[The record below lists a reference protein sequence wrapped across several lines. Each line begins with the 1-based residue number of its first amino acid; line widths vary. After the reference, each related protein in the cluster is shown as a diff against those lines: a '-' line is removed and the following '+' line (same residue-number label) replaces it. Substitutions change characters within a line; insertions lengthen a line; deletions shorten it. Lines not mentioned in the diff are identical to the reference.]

1 MPRRWAAARRAVDR
15 KSELNEL
22 RAELAQLRARIARK
36 VSRRING
43 HAAKDAYPAVYP
55 ADKLAPNWMPINPL
69 FAGDPERTRTSDLR
83 FRKPLL
89 YPTELRDHWFQSLS
103 QVVPCLRAL
112 I

>member
-1 MPRRWAAARRAVDR
+1 MAITVRR
-15 KSELNEL
+15 L
-22 RAELAQLRARIARK
+22 
-36 VSRRING
+36 
-43 HAAKDAYPAVYP
+43 
-55 ADKLAPNWMPINPL
+55 
-69 FAGDPERTRTSDLR
+69 RTSSERLATILLPNAVAQGITGWHDASLGPSKTPVFADFLTQANTGRHDQDR